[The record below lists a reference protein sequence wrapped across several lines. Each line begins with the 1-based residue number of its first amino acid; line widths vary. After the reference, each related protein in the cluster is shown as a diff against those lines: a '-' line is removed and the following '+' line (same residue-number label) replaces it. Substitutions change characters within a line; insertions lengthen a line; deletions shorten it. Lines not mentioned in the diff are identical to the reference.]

1 MLAQLHELSQRQ
13 LDILLRANGVKRGF
27 PFERP
32 ARPWEVDKPKRVQ
45 KERTAEEEA
54 QFKAD
59 KERFYASL
67 AERNRRRGVTEES
80 VQSSIASKRRDV

>member
-1 MLAQLHELSQRQ
+1 MLAQIHELTQRQ

-32 ARPWEVDKPKRVQ
+32 TRPWEVDKPKKVP
-45 KERTAEEEA
+45 KKRTAEEEE

-59 KERFYASL
+59 KEKFYASL
-67 AERNRRRGVTEES
+67 EERNRRRGITTES
-80 VQSSIASKRRDV
+80 VQERIAAKRLD